1 MPSLTG
7 RVRVSPALPVLPP
20 AWRIGTSNDVANRDA
35 INRSLNELF
44 DAERNV
50 RRVHDELSALPTN
63 ELLDALGAA
72 LSSALREPNE
82 DEASLRLV
90 RISALLG
97 EHEGPRVLDALIDVL
112 SSDHPEARRA
122 AGEELE
128 ALAFERF
135 KEVAGGVER
144 ALKRLP
150 VGSPALP
157 ELPYI
162 LGEVPEPGVVRLLG
176 QFLAHRDADAVAA
189 AIEALAEIG
198 DPQAIKLLEPL
209 VDDTRT
215 VELADDGSEDTSEA
229 SLGELASEAIELLGS
244 FEDEAEGDA

>member
-1 MPSLTG
+1 M
-7 RVRVSPALPVLPP
+7 AK
-20 AWRIGTSNDVANRDA
+20 RDA
-35 INRSLNELF
+35 IDRTLTELF

-50 RRVHDELSALPTN
+50 RRLHDELSSLPPGD
-63 ELLDALGAA
+63 LLDAVTGSLAA
-72 LSSALREPNE
+72 ALREPSE
-82 DEASLRLV
+82 EEASLRLV

-97 EHEGPRVLDALIDVL
+97 EQEGPRVLDALIDVL

-128 ALAFERF
+128 GLAFERF

-162 LGEVPEPGVVRLLG
+162 LAEVPEPGVLKLLH
-176 QFLAHRDADAVAA
+176 QFLSHADPDAVAA
-189 AIEALAEIG
+189 AIEAIAELG
-198 DPQAIKLLEPL
+198 DPSAIKLLEPL
-209 VDDTRT
+209 TSDART
-215 VELADDGSEDTSEA
+215 VELAEDGSEATSEA
-229 SLGELASEAIELLGS
+229 SIGELASEAIELLQS
-244 FEDEAEGDA
+244 FEDGDDA